1 MAYIFKLPQTV
12 TEEIMRYAIGYPCDR
27 IRAMVAGLR
36 REETRN
42 LPEARAT
49 YRGVCWYHRSEFS
62 HRSVVEMGG
71 AEFFMWKND
80 PSVDLMEYDKKRR
93 LRLLQEQ
100 CEPCEPTELE
110 LQRMYF

>member
-1 MAYIFKLPQTV
+1 MAYVFKLPQTV

-42 LPEARAT
+42 LPDARAT
-49 YRGVCWYHRSEFS
+49 YRAVFWYHRSEFS

-71 AEFFMWKND
+71 AIFLCGKMTRQWI
-80 PSVDLMEYDKKRR
+80 
-93 LRLLQEQ
+93 
-100 CEPCEPTELE
+100 
-110 LQRMYF
+110 

>member
-1 MAYIFKLPQTV
+1 MAYVFKLPQTV
-12 TEEIMRYAIGYPCDR
+12 TEEIMRYAIGYPRDR

-42 LPEARAT
+42 LFEGRAT
-49 YRGVCWYHRSEFS
+49 YRAVFWYHRSEFS
-62 HRSVVEMGG
+62 HRSVVKMGG

-80 PSVDLMEYDKKRR
+80 PSVDLMERDKKRR

-100 CEPCEPTELE
+100 CEPCEPTELY